1 MCKNCAIV
9 IGVTAVVLLGAAM
22 WMYQSKYSHENQFID
37 GGDDDTLETPEDRIA
52 EELAR
57 RQKEKEESKLKPS
70 ASAYMSMS
78 EPVPTAQPYGCG
90 SFMKDCIPGEVGGCE
105 QYKQSCASADN
116 SVRMTMARPGECDQF
131 RRQCA
136 MGEYA
141 SCDLY
146 NRACLHE
153 NN

>member
-1 MCKNCAIV
+1 MCKGCAV
-9 IGVTAVVLLGAAM
+9 AIGVTAVVFLGVGM
-22 WMYQSKYSHENQFID
+22 WMYQSKYSHEKQFLS
-37 GGDDDTLETPEDRIA
+37 GAPAGTLKTPEDKIMS
-52 EELAR
+52 AR
-57 RQKEKEESKLKPS
+57 G
-70 ASAYMSMS
+70 
-78 EPVPTAQPYGCG
+78 EPAPAAQPYGCG
-90 SFMKDCIPGEVGGCE
+90 SFMKDCVSGEVGGCE

-146 NRACLHE
+146 NRACLYE
-153 NN
+153 DN